1 MTQQELEVIFAQRR
15 ADHEAKMREL
25 QIQEAQIQK
34 QRNILK
40 AEYKAG
46 NRLLESLKQ
55 STPHSILN
63 ARKRVG
69 YILRHKIGELLSEFA
84 CKKHYDTTQAV
95 TNFNIEENGT
105 MTIHITIPAKEQDEQ
120 A

>member
-1 MTQQELEVIFAQRR
+1 MTQIEIEAIQAQRR
-15 ADHEAKMREL
+15 QEHEAKMQVL
-25 QIQEAQIQK
+25 HAQEVEIQK
-34 QRNILK
+34 QKNILK
-40 AEYKAG
+40 AEFKAG

-84 CKKHYDTTQAV
+84 CKKHYDTAQAV

-105 MTIHITIPAKEQDEQ
+105 MTISITIPPKQEQES
-120 A
+120 